1 MLTTE
6 VAIIDPKDFGLE
18 QTQAVEIT
26 NGLNQ
31 ILDERTTLS
40 EMYAETIKMEI
51 SEENIPAFK
60 ALRLKI
66 RDNRT
71 KGIEAWH
78 KVNKEFYL
86 KGGQFVDAIRR
97 KESAE
102 NERME
107 ANLLECEKHFENLE
121 IERLKELQS
130 TRAELVS
137 LYVEDASLL
146 KLSEMDDD
154 VFEAFLSVKKKS
166 YEDKL
171 AEEAKIEAER
181 LEAEKKAE
189 LYKTRKEEL
198 LPFWDFVKEDHK
210 SADFGELPK
219 EAFDII
225 LGEVK
230 TAKVEH
236 EKEVEAQRVENER
249 LKKEAEEK
257 QAKIDAEKA
266 LMEKRNNE
274 LRLYINFIR
283 DYNGLLAK
291 DEEEYQKELS
301 DIKRGYAEQQE
312 YDRLAK
318 EKAEAE
324 QLKLEKAQKE
334 LEKRKELEEKTKKD
348 AEAEAL
354 KAKKE
359 ADKLAKAPK
368 ETKLLN
374 WIDGFVM
381 GTPVGLD
388 DDETVKEILST
399 FEKFKVWA
407 KEEIKKS

>member
-130 TRAELVS
+130 TRSELVS
-137 LYVEDASLL
+137 PYVEDASLL

-154 VFEAFLSVKKKS
+154 VFEAFLTVKKKA
-166 YEDKL
+166 YEEKL
-171 AEEAKIEAER
+171 AEEARIEAER
-181 LEAEKKAE
+181 LEVVRLDEIESTREKLA
-189 LYKTRKEEL
+189 
-198 LPFWDFVKEDHK
+198 LPYQSFFDQVNTPINFRTSD
-210 SADFGELPK
+210 D
-219 EAFDII
+219 EAFEKFITECKLRKSD
-225 LGEVK
+225 
-230 TAKVEH
+230 H
-236 EKEVEAQRVENER
+236 DKEVEAQRLENER

-266 LMEKRNNE
+266 LMEKRNDE
-274 LRLYINFIR
+274 LRLYISFIR

-291 DEEEYQKELS
+291 DEKEYQKELS

-318 EKAEAE
+318 EKAVAE

-334 LEKRKELEEKTKKD
+334 LEKRKELEEKAKKD

-359 ADKLAKAPK
+359 ADKLAKAP
-368 ETKLLN
+368 EQERLTL
-374 WIDGFVM
+374 WIDSLTVGAP
-381 GTPVGLD
+381 PVLND
-388 DDETVKEILST
+388 VVKDIIIT